1 MKPIPCLNCQIFFT
15 PRNRK
20 QNYCSDPECQR
31 ARKALWQ
38 KEKMASDPEY
48 EKGQKLSQE
57 KWLQSNPD
65 YYEKYRQKNPDKVK
79 RNRCL
84 QKIRNQRKRKGGES
98 VSKDSNL
105 IGIAKM
111 DARKS
116 SIDKLSGEYV
126 LIPMVAKMDPIKIL
140 ILTKPISYK

>member
-1 MKPIPCLNCQIFFT
+1 
-15 PRNRK
+15 
-20 QNYCSDPECQR
+20 
-31 ARKALWQ
+31 
-38 KEKMASDPEY
+38 MASDPEY